1 MASDYETFWGFKTYA
16 VVGHSDKKPFPRLT
30 YNGLK
35 KIGKLVY
42 PVDPSA
48 TEIDGDRAYPDLQS
62 LPGKVDA
69 VVLELPKEETAAW
82 VKRVAE
88 AGITELW
95 MHMNSDTPEAVAFA
109 KEKGI
114 QPRTGTCAV
123 MYVTPGFTYHSLHKW
138 IMKAIGKF

>member
-1 MASDYETFWGFKTYA
+1 MASDYETFWRFQTYA
-16 VVGHSDKKPFPRLT
+16 IVGHSDKKPFPRLT
-30 YNGLK
+30 YSGLK

-48 TEIDGDRAYPDLQS
+48 TEIAGDRAYPDLQS
-62 LPGKVDA
+62 LPGKIDA

-82 VKRVAE
+82 VKKVAE

-114 QPRTGTCAV
+114 HARTGTCAV